1 MTVTADLIAAD
12 GSVSPIQENKTF
24 GPETLT
30 GMQQFDSRY
39 GMPRNTHVYV
49 DFEFR
54 NYSELNAAVTLVP
67 YIGVWLNPGFGINR
81 D

>member
-1 MTVTADLIAAD
+1 
-12 GSVSPIQENKTF
+12 
-24 GPETLT
+24 
-30 GMQQFDSRY
+30 MQQFDSRY

-67 YIGVWLNPGFGINR
+67 YIGINLNPPFGFDNLLEGDHNPPPT
-81 D
+81 DW